1 MSWVPVSNRVEKG
14 TKKVRIQSGKMLSKP
29 IHFKKRF
36 KNSIKNR
43 RNICKRRRSFSCWR
57 VAMRDIDGGAF
68 FSRNQRRQD
77 RPAAA
82 AVVVAVAG
90 WSRRW
95 SGTQPAAHL
104 NI

>member
-1 MSWVPVSNRVEKG
+1 
-14 TKKVRIQSGKMLSKP
+14 MLRQIASKP

-43 RNICKRRRSFSCWR
+43 RNICERRRSFSCWR
-57 VAMRDIDGGAF
+57 VAMRDVDRVGGAF
-68 FSRNQRRQD
+68 SSRNQRRQD
-77 RPAAA
+77 RPAAAAA